1 MSSRNDRSAAAA
13 VATAAAIAAIA
24 ATAAVTLLVP
34 LPAFAGLAA
43 ASPADDEPAVL
54 ERQDRTAGTPA
65 GTYQL
70 RCWQQ
75 GRLVFEENGVRIS
88 ADDGHYATRL
98 RGTDRQGDP
107 IIVADTRNATCLI
120 RPERPDSPRPR

>member
-13 VATAAAIAAIA
+13 VATAAAIAA
-24 ATAAVTLLVP
+24 TAAVTLLVP
-34 LPAFAGLAA
+34 PPAFAGLAA
-43 ASPADDEPAVL
+43 ASPAGDEPAVL